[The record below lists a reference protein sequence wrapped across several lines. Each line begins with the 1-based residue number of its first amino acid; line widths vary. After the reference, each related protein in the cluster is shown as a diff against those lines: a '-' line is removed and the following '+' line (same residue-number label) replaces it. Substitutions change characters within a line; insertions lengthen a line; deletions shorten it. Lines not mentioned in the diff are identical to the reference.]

1 MEAAEKL
8 KISAQNLNSVLTTSM
23 ERISATKKRTRKL
36 KAVSTLRKK
45 RKKKEIKIE
54 IPSIFKKSVSKIKN
68 KVVGGTGN
76 LFANILGFVSLML
89 LGVAITNIEEI
100 QEKIDEAKEKL
111 MEEIQPIINFGKL
124 IYDGAKGFIDLFNKS
139 DRDKEYDEILEAN
152 KKLEEG
158 GKNLKKVEEDYKKLG
173 ETYKKVE
180 SGDYAKNEGYG
191 LRTEGTLSD
200 GSTFEY
206 KQNNDKPYVVTDSK
220 GNTKNYT
227 IQEFVNKFGSK
238 ELENIYDRNIDLSS
252 SIINNDG
259 SIYDFDTNFD
269 SSMITFDKDLS
280 FLTDFDEDMF
290 TDTKKIVYLQKY
302 FVDKG
307 DK

>member
-23 ERISATKKRTRKL
+23 ERISATKKRTKKL
-36 KAVSTLRKK
+36 KAVSILRKK
-45 RKKKEIKIE
+45 RKKKEMKIE
-54 IPSIFKKSVSKIKN
+54 IPSMFKKSVSKIKN
-68 KVVGGTGN
+68 KVVGGTGD

-124 IYDGAKGFIDLFNKS
+124 IYDGAKGFIDLFNGS
-139 DRDKEYDEILEAN
+139 DRDKEYNEILEAN

-206 KQNNDKPYVVTDSK
+206 KQNNDKPYVVTDSE
-220 GNTKNYT
+220 GNTKKYT
-227 IQEFVNKFGSK
+227 IQEFVNKFGGS
-238 ELENIYDRNIDLSS
+238 EIENIYDRNIDLSS
-252 SIINNDG
+252 SIINND
-259 SIYDFDTNFD
+259 DFNTNFD
-269 SSMITFDKDLS
+269 SSMIAFDKDLS

-290 TDTKKIVYLQKY
+290 IDTKKIVYLQKY

>member
-23 ERISATKKRTRKL
+23 ERISATKKRTKKL
-36 KAVSTLRKK
+36 KAVSILRKK

-173 ETYKKVE
+173 DTYKKVE

-206 KQNNDKPYVVTDSK
+206 KQDKDKPYIVTDSK
-220 GNTKNYT
+220 GNTKKYT
-227 IQEFVNKFGSK
+227 IQEFVNKFGGS
-238 ELENIYDRNIDLSS
+238 EIENI
-252 SIINNDG
+252 
-259 SIYDFDTNFD
+259 
-269 SSMITFDKDLS
+269 
-280 FLTDFDEDMF
+280 
-290 TDTKKIVYLQKY
+290 
-302 FVDKG
+302 
-307 DK
+307 

>member
-23 ERISATKKRTRKL
+23 ERISATKKRTKKL
-36 KAVSTLRKK
+36 KAVSILRKK
-45 RKKKEIKIE
+45 RKKKEMKIE
-54 IPSIFKKSVSKIKN
+54 IPSMFKKSVSKIKN

-111 MEEIQPIINFGKL
+111 MEGIEPVINFGKL
-124 IYDGAKGFIDLFNKS
+124 LYTSTKGFIDLFNGS
-139 DRDKEYDEILEAN
+139 DRDKEYEEILEAN

-158 GKNLKKVEEDYKKLG
+158 GKNLKKVEEDYKEL
-173 ETYKKVE
+173 TNLYKKVE
-180 SGDYAKNEGYG
+180 SGEYGEGEGYS
-191 LRTEGTLSD
+191 LKTEGTLND
-200 GSTFEY
+200 DSTFVFDKDNEE
-206 KQNNDKPYVVTDSK
+206 KPYIVTDPK
-220 GNTKNYT
+220 GNKKRYSL
-227 IQEFVNKFGSK
+227 QEFMHKFGSSQ
-238 ELENIYDRNIDLSS
+238 LENIFNKDIDLSL
-252 SIINNDG
+252 NNSE

-269 SSMITFDKDLS
+269 SNMIAFDRDLS

-290 TDTKKIVYLQKY
+290 IDTKKIVYLQKY

>member
-23 ERISATKKRTRKL
+23 ERISATKKRTKKL
-36 KAVSTLRKK
+36 KAVSILRKK
-45 RKKKEIKIE
+45 RKKKEIKLE

-68 KVVGGTGN
+68 KVVGGTGD

-124 IYDGAKGFIDLFNKS
+124 IYDGAKGFIDLFNGS
-139 DRDKEYDEILEAN
+139 DRDKEYNEILEAN

-173 ETYKKVE
+173 DTYKKVE
-180 SGDYAKNEGYG
+180 SGDYAKNEGYS
-191 LRTEGTLSD
+191 LRSEGTLSD
-200 GSTFEY
+200 GSTFVY
-206 KQNNDKPYVVTDSK
+206 KENKDKPYVVTDPQ
-220 GNTKNYT
+220 GNTKRYT
-227 IQEFVNKFGSK
+227 IQEFVNKFGGG
-238 ELENIYDRNIDLSS
+238 EIENIYDRDIKYLSNLSS
-252 SIINNDG
+252 SIINND
-259 SIYDFDTNFD
+259 DFNTNFD
-269 SSMITFDKDLS
+269 SSMIAFDKDLS